1 MVIQALERQRG
12 FFIALHF
19 STSCAKCIAVIASG
33 CLPQRL
39 FTPCIT
45 MLAYC
50 SPQNRVQFA
59 TASIYGVREV
69 HPGITCRSVGYQV
82 KSNTGYS
89 LIWTGELSDQD
100 MLPTCL
106 VRSSSV
112 LSLTTHSVILLL
124 YISFPSNVCLY
135 CMFMAR
141 LLLV

>member
-1 MVIQALERQRG
+1 MGILLQELPRAPCLNTKNVSPPLVISFLVFQNTNNLVFFINDFAGCRAQWSSKLLSDRG
-12 FFIALHF
+12 DFFIALHF

-59 TASIYGVREV
+59 IASIYGVREV
-69 HPGITCRSVGYQV
+69 HPGITFRSVGYQV

-89 LIWTGELSDQD
+89 LI
-100 MLPTCL
+100 
-106 VRSSSV
+106 
-112 LSLTTHSVILLL
+112 
-124 YISFPSNVCLY
+124 
-135 CMFMAR
+135 
-141 LLLV
+141 